1 VEGLPRLRR
10 VIAEYIARTRGLPV
24 APERVVITVGAAQ
37 AVDLMLRSLTPISK
51 LAIEEPG
58 PEPVRRV
65 LQLHGIRPLPIP
77 VDEQGLRVES
87 LPDNE
92 SAPKVVHVIPSHQY
106 PTGWAMSLERRAK
119 LLAWADA
126 HDSAVI
132 EDDYD
137 SEFRYDR
144 SPPIALAAL
153 DRSQRVIYIGSFSKT
168 MFPGLRLGFCIVPER
183 FIGRF
188 LDLKWF
194 SDRCVPIF
202 EQLALA
208 EWIESGTLEQHIRK
222 MRKIYAQ
229 RRNALL
235 SALNLHFGKTVRVLG
250 VPAGM
255 HMMLDL
261 DLKLSEVEVME
272 RAISRGI
279 KLYPASPCFIAPRS
293 QGSSLIIG
301 FGHLSSERI
310 AVGVHRLAGAL
321 GREIKR

>member
-37 AVDLMLRSLTPISK
+37 AVDLMLRSLAPISK

-77 VDEQGLRVES
+77 VDKQGLRVES

-255 HMMLDL
+255 HVMLDL

-293 QGSSLIIG
+293 QGSSLILG